1 MTEILPDPELKS
13 LEMWSKVGDGNITF
27 ISPQFSVDSI
37 TPKGK
42 VSSEELREF
51 LKDYGSCVDNPQ
63 AAYPEQMYAA
73 FPDAKFIL
81 VSSTFMCFILY
92 WRRKLG

>member
-1 MTEILPDPELKS
+1 MTEVLPDPELKA
-13 LEMWSKVGDGNITF
+13 LETWSKVGEGNVAF
-27 ISPQFSVDSI
+27 IPTQFSVDSM

-51 LKDYGSCVDNPQ
+51 LKDYGSCVDYPQ
-63 AAYPEQMYAA
+63 ASYPEQMYAA

-81 VSSTFMCFILY
+81 VSTFMCFILSG
-92 WRRKLG
+92 RRKPG